1 VKRSKPKT
9 KKQKSKVDKTSV
21 RSLSSDQRAHARP
34 IDRGKRTE
42 RISTK
47 NAGRDPITG
56 QNIPYTPT
64 EESTRKIRKL
74 ARRGATCEEIAV
86 IMNLRPGQVR
96 MHHGAMIDRALAL
109 ITLKIEEAI
118 QASAR
123 GTYNHPDV
131 HIAYPNGK
139 RAITHL
145 RKFYPPS
152 AAAQRFWTLN
162 RQPGHRTPGPWQ
174 DDVVDGAAPP
184 DDTAAAIRDRLAAM
198 EKVDGSGEK
207 D

>member
-1 VKRSKPKT
+1 MKRSKTKTKKPKT
-9 KKQKSKVDKTSV
+9 KTSV
-21 RSLSSDQRAHARP
+21 RFASKEVHARVRAGQGRP
-34 IDRGKRTE
+34 TKV
-42 RISTK
+42 STK

-123 GTYNHPDV
+123 GTYSHPDV